1 MPADRGELRE
11 LRIVAAG
18 RRPDPCASLSGGLA
32 VQEFPHH
39 YAVKASADADT
50 NVMLESPGL
59 DALES
64 AGPAEFGGPGDRWS
78 PETLLVAS
86 VADCFI
92 LSFRAIARASKMDWL
107 SLRCDV
113 VGDLDRVGRTTQFT
127 AFRLSARLEV
137 PPGIREGKAESLL
150 EKAERSCLITNS
162 LKAKSTLE
170 AEVIVKDLAA

>member
-1 MPADRGELRE
+1 MAVPSVGLREFRTWLQRSLVISRWRIEVQDLAGGRGGQEAEARNAQENSHDAFPGALSLWRTKTAAPSHGIIVDMPADRGELRE

-78 PETLLVAS
+78 PETEILRGPAAS
-86 VADCFI
+86 RF
-92 LSFRAIARASKMDWL
+92 
-107 SLRCDV
+107 
-113 VGDLDRVGRTTQFT
+113 GRRT
-127 AFRLSARLEV
+127 V
-137 PPGIREGKAESLL
+137 
-150 EKAERSCLITNS
+150 
-162 LKAKSTLE
+162 STPSS
-170 AEVIVKDLAA
+170 